1 MDASAVVKRYVNEV
15 GSDWVRAAT
24 SPASSPLL
32 FTSRMTLAEVISA
45 FARRLR
51 EGSLTAAEFG
61 LARDIFSGDC
71 LKEYQVMPPTVAVV
85 ELACILLQRYPLRAY
100 DAMHLATALT
110 ANSSSRRRVTPPWS
124 SFRQTTLD
132 PRSQRRGVGRRQ
144 PQPARLNSQG
154 AMSIQLIQQYHAKVE
169 R

>member
-1 MDASAVVKRYVNEV
+1 MSIYYMDASAVVKRYVNEV

-85 ELACILLQRYPLRAY
+85 EVACILLERYPLRAY
-100 DAMHLATALT
+100 DATHLATALT
-110 ANSSSRRRVTPPWS
+110 AQQ
-124 SFRQTTLD
+124 FLA
-132 PRSQRRGVGRRQ
+132 SQSYPSLVFLS
-144 PQPARLNSQG
+144 ADDRLIRAASAEGLAVDNPNLHG
-154 AMSIQLIQQYHAKVE
+154 
-169 R
+169 